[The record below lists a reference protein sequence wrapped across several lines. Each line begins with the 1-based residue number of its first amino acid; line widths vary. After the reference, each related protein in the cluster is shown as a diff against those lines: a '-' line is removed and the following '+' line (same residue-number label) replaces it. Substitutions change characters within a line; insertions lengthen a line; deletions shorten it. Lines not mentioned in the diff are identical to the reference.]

1 MGAERLTY
9 MKYGLLWL
17 GLLASPLLALAQTT
31 DELRQITIVPG
42 RTVAETAV
50 QTAGTLLGKPYVYHT
65 LEKSHEEQ
73 LVVNVHE
80 FDCATFVETTLALAL
95 AEQELPTKY
104 TPAQLETAFR
114 RYLTKLRYRNGQIDG
129 YASRL
134 HYLSDWLRDN
144 ERKGILQ
151 DVTHDIG
158 GIQVQ
163 KAVNYMTAAVH
174 KYPHL
179 ADPTIFRQMTQVQS
193 DISQQPFYFIPKKQF
208 RALESKFRE
217 GDIIMLAAARP
228 GLDMRHVGYATWRGG
243 RLHLLHASSDHK
255 KVVLTPYPLAEY
267 LLANK
272 RLSGVR
278 VARIKQQVV
287 RLANAPTM
295 GVTQAR

>member
-1 MGAERLTY
+1 
-9 MKYGLLWL
+9 MKFRLLWL
-17 GLLASPLLALAQTT
+17 GLLASPLLALAQTA

-65 LEKSHEEQ
+65 LEGNEHEQ
-73 LVVNVHE
+73 LVVNLHE
-80 FDCATFVETTLALAL
+80 FDCSTFIETTLALAL
-95 AEQELPTKY
+95 AEQELPAKY
-104 TPAQLETAFR
+104 TPAQLETTFC

-144 ERKGILQ
+144 ERKGLLQ

-179 ADPTIFRQMTQVQS
+179 ADPAVYKQMVQVQS
-193 DISQQPFYFIPKKQF
+193 DISQQPFYFIPTKLFKS
-208 RALESKFRE
+208 LESKFRE
-217 GDIIMLAAARP
+217 GDIVMLTAARP
-228 GLDMRHVGYATWRGG
+228 GLDMRHVGYATWRNG
-243 RLHLLHASSDHK
+243 RLHLLHASSDYK
-255 KVVLTPYPLAEY
+255 KVVLTPQPLAEY

-278 VARIKQQVV
+278 VARIKSTAV
-287 RLANAPTM
+287 RMAMQPESPQET
-295 GVTQAR
+295 VSARR

>member
-1 MGAERLTY
+1 
-9 MKYGLLWL
+9 MKYRLLWL
-17 GLLASPLLALAQTT
+17 FCTALPLLASAQVT
-31 DELRQITIVPG
+31 DELRQVTITPG

-50 QTAGTLLGKPYVYHT
+50 QTASSLIGKPYVYHT
-65 LEKSHEEQ
+65 LEVNESEQ
-73 LVVNVHE
+73 LVINLHE
-80 FDCATFVETTLALAL
+80 FDCTTFIETTLALAL
-95 AEQELPTKY
+95 ADHDLPVKH
-104 TPAQLETAFR
+104 TPTQLEATFR
-114 RYLTKLRYRNGQIDG
+114 KYLTKVRYRNGQIDG

-151 DVTHDIG
+151 DVTREIG

-174 KYPHL
+174 KYPRL
-179 ADPTIFRQMTQVQS
+179 ADPAVYKQITQVQS

-208 RALESKFRE
+208 KSLESRFKE
-217 GDIIMLAAARP
+217 GDIVMLTAARP
-228 GLDMRHVGYATWRGG
+228 GLDMRHVGYATWREG

-255 KVVLTPYPLAEY
+255 KVVLTQQPLADY

-278 VARIKQQVV
+278 VARISQTAV
-287 RLANAPTM
+287 RVADA
-295 GVTQAR
+295 QATTPLQAH

>member
-1 MGAERLTY
+1 

-17 GLLASPLLALAQTT
+17 GLLTLPSLALAQTA
-31 DELRQITIVPG
+31 DELPQLTGSPG

-65 LEKSHEEQ
+65 LEGNQHEQ
-73 LVVNVHE
+73 LVVNLQA
-80 FDCATFVETTLALAL
+80 FDCTTFIETTLALAL
-95 AEQELPTKY
+95 ARHEVPPKHS
-104 TPAQLETAFR
+104 PAQLEAIFR

-151 DVTHDIG
+151 DVTRELG
-158 GIQVQ
+158 GMQVQ

-174 KYPHL
+174 KYPPL
-179 ADPTIFRQMTQVQS
+179 ADPAVYKQMAQVQTA
-193 DISQQPFYFIPKKQF
+193 ISEQPFYFIPSKQF
-208 RALESKFRE
+208 KAVAHKFRE
-217 GDIIMLAAARP
+217 GDIVMLTAARP
-228 GLDMRHVGYATWRGG
+228 GLDMRHVGYATWRNGK
-243 RLHLLHASSDHK
+243 LYLLHASSDRK
-255 KVVLTPYPLAEY
+255 KVMLTQQPLADY

-278 VARIKQQVV
+278 VARL
-287 RLANAPTM
+287 RATASLAGNALPAAVIM
-295 GVTQAR
+295 AR